1 MRKRRMRK
9 RRVEKKGDDQMAR
22 REWGRTCRN

>member
-1 MRKRRMRK
+1 MRK

-22 REWGRTCRN
+22 REWGKTCRNK